1 MNRLTLL
8 FAVLM
13 TIQAFKWIHN
23 LKHISCVEVCYCNP
37 PYKEFVAWSV
47 RILME
52 ISSSLVYLVIPQ
64 RWESSSEIQN
74 AIKVRR
80 AEATVIGQF
89 DFLDAERQARC
100 KVHVVRIDLRN
111 KYDRDRSLYHG
122 NGRPCVESFA
132 HWFETE
138 FLSTV
143 TPDRSEAYLTRMKMM
158 EEAQEIKSQGGDL
171 IESGGLVNMLAQL
184 YELELKQLV

>member
-1 MNRLTLL
+1 
-8 FAVLM
+8 
-13 TIQAFKWIHN
+13 
-23 LKHISCVEVCYCNP
+23 
-37 PYKEFVAWSV
+37 
-47 RILME
+47 ME

-138 FLSTV
+138 FLKHRH
-143 TPDRSEAYLTRMKMM
+143 P
-158 EEAQEIKSQGGDL
+158 
-171 IESGGLVNMLAQL
+171 
-184 YELELKQLV
+184 